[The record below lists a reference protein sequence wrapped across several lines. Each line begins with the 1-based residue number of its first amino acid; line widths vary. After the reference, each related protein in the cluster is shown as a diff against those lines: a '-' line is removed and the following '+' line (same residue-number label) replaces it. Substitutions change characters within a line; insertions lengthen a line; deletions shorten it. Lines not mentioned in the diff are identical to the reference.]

1 MMKNWSRVMLGV
13 YLVVFCTFL
22 NCTFKKNHCTL
33 KKIALFKK
41 KIKSAMNKSAKYE
54 CTCRGIHMLFF
65 IRYVTNK
72 LGTHKLNIEEMFQ
85 DP

>member
-1 MMKNWSRVMLGV
+1 
-13 YLVVFCTFL
+13 
-22 NCTFKKNHCTL
+22 
-33 KKIALFKK
+33 
-41 KIKSAMNKSAKYE
+41 MNKSAKYE
-54 CTCRGIHMLFF
+54 CTCRGIHMLFY

>member
-1 MMKNWSRVMLGV
+1 MQNTNTPLGV
-13 YLVVFCTFL
+13 YIF
-22 NCTFKKNHCTL
+22 
-33 KKIALFKK
+33 
-41 KIKSAMNKSAKYE
+41 KSAMNKSAKYE